1 MPDIG
6 SDGNIRVAF
15 VVSIG
20 TKASPT
26 AAELNGGLN
35 LSSVA
40 SAAGMTG
47 WEPTTASVNNRKLNS
62 TFNSSDVGSISI
74 EDPQME
80 FFKQSGTDTIY
91 TTLVKNAAGFIV
103 IRRSIASATT
113 FIAGQ
118 LLQGVYPV
126 RCGQRIWVGVEE
138 NTNERWRVP
147 FKITDEPA
155 FDAVVA

>member
-6 SDGNIRVAF
+6 SDGNIRVVF
-15 VVSIG
+15 VVSIAS
-20 TKASPT
+20 KASPT

-35 LSSVA
+35 LSSLI
-40 SAAGMTG
+40 SAAGLIG
-47 WEPTTASVNNRKLNS
+47 WEPSTASVNNRKLNS

-74 EDPQME
+74 EE
-80 FFKQSGTDTIY
+80 ATLELFKQSGTDTAY
-91 TTLVKNAAGFIV
+91 TTLVKLATGFIA
-103 IRRSIASATT
+103 IRRSIATATT
-113 FIAGQ
+113 FSAGQ

-126 RCGQRIWVGVEE
+126 RAGQRTWVGMEQD
-138 NTNERWRVP
+138 TDERYRVP